1 MCCIIYFFL
10 SQKQMFQL
18 LSKFMK
24 LDEEEKPPTYAETM
38 HFDAQD
44 GNRFLKPPDCS
55 QGSDHYCSG
64 RGEG

>member
-1 MCCIIYFFL
+1 
-10 SQKQMFQL
+10 MFQL
-18 LSKFMK
+18 LAKFMK

-38 HFDAQD
+38 KYDGQD

-55 QGSDHYCSG
+55 YGSDHYCSG